1 MKYLKFML
9 AVFLMLLIIII
20 AVQNHEAMS
29 TNIVFKVNIF
39 SLELQSSMV
48 SLYYIVPTA
57 FLFGVV
63 ITGLVGM
70 MERFQLK
77 KQIKVLVNTAQE
89 KDEEL
94 NSLRNLPITADDV
107 PMAQVKEPVAEAEK
121 EEIL

>member
-63 ITGLVGM
+63 ITGLYGM
-70 MERFQLK
+70 IERFQLK
-77 KQIKVLVNTAQE
+77 KQIKVLVSTAQE

-121 EEIL
+121 EEI